1 VVFGVIMTGLT
12 LLTLNIEGNR
22 HLDRVRDVIAT
33 HLPDVVCLQEVFEP
47 DCAALA
53 AIGGYEAQYNV
64 SALMPDRAAGA
75 GRTHPWGVAMFARAP
90 LGRRELHYYTRDVS
104 VPFHSSPN
112 AARRFVLVTE
122 LEHEGLPYRI
132 ATTHFTWSP
141 DGEATDEQREDFAA
155 LRQVL
160 ARYPDY
166 VLCGDVNA
174 PRGREIF
181 AKFLDELRLT
191 DHLPPEVTTTL
202 DPAFHYAGALE
213 LVVDTVF
220 STPHYAVEHVQV
232 LEGVSD
238 HKGILATLER
248 RV

>member
-1 VVFGVIMTGLT
+1 MSGLK

-22 HLDRVRDVIAT
+22 HLERVRDAIAM

-53 AIGGYEAQYNV
+53 AIGGYETQYNV
-64 SALMPDRAAGA
+64 SALMPDRAAGS
-75 GRTHPWGVAMFARAP
+75 GRTHPWGVAMLARARV
-90 LGRRELHYYTRDVS
+90 GRRELHYYTRDIGIPV
-104 VPFHSSPN
+104 HDSPN

-122 LEHEGLPYRI
+122 LEHRGRPYRI

-141 DGEATDEQREDFAA
+141 GGEATDEQREDFAA

-160 ARYPDY
+160 ARFPDY
-166 VLCGDVNA
+166 ALCGDFNA

-181 AKFLDELRLT
+181 AKFLDELRLI
-191 DHLPPEVTTTL
+191 DHLPPQVTTTL
-202 DPAFHYAGALE
+202 DPTLHYAGALE

-220 STPHYAVEHVQV
+220 STPHYAVTNVQV

-248 RV
+248 RE